1 MSLKKIKAN
10 IKKESETRFEYELTP
25 WGSLISSL
33 LIVSGRKWSN
43 AKYNQKVG
51 RATFPY
57 LDDEDFVGKTLRAVG
72 LSIEDFVDHTIGVY
86 RGKGT
91 VMFAPVSPVEM
102 ELKDGSKVK
111 KIFPLPISNLNKDFF
126 PNTIVENIENVE
138 LMTL

>member
-1 MSLKKIKAN
+1 MNIKKIKSN
-10 IKKESETRFEYELTP
+10 VKKEAETRFDYELTP

-51 RATFPY
+51 RAIFPY
-57 LDDEDFVGKTLRAVG
+57 LDDDDFVGKTLRAVG
-72 LSIEDFVDHTIGVY
+72 LSIEDFTGHTIGLY

-102 ELKDGSKVK
+102 ELKDGSKVS

>member
-1 MSLKKIKAN
+1 MNVKQMKKN
-10 IKKESETRFEYELTP
+10 VKKDAETRFDYELTP

-43 AKYNQKVG
+43 AKYIQKLG

-72 LSIEDFVDHTIGVY
+72 LSIEDFSGHTIGLY

-91 VMFAPVSPVEM
+91 VLFAPVAPVEI
-102 ELKDGSKVK
+102 ELKGGSKVK
-111 KIFPLPISNLNKDFF
+111 KIFPLPISNLHKDFF

>member
-1 MSLKKIKAN
+1 MKKRVKKYLKQASIERRN
-10 IKKESETRFEYELTP
+10 YELTP

-51 RATFPY
+51 RAIFPY

-72 LSIEDFVDHTIGVY
+72 LSIEDFTGHTIGLY

-102 ELKDGSKVK
+102 ELKDGSKVS

>member
-1 MSLKKIKAN
+1 MNIKKIKTN
-10 IKKESETRFEYELTP
+10 VKKEAETRFDYELTP

-43 AKYNQKVG
+43 AKYNQKIG

-72 LSIEDFVDHTIGVY
+72 LSIEDFTGHTIGLY

-102 ELKDGSKVK
+102 KMKDGNKIVK
-111 KIFPLPISNLNKDFF
+111 ILPLPISKLNKDFF
-126 PNTIVENIENVE
+126 PNTIVENIDTVE